1 MNKKLNTYE
10 QKKADK
16 VERLREA
23 ADKLD
28 AQADRMAE
36 NYSSM
41 AVHLP
46 IGQPVLKGHYSEKAD
61 RNFRNKLN
69 RTLNNTAELR
79 NKAKELREKIIYEI
93 DSNE

>member
-46 IGQPVLKGHYSEKAD
+46 VGQPVLKGQNKVSH
-61 RNFRNKLN
+61 RFFRIVRMFLP
-69 RTLNNTAELR
+69 
-79 NKAKELREKIIYEI
+79 
-93 DSNE
+93 SS